1 MEATGSSIHLEALD
15 STDKATSVELVGR
28 AKTGDRQAFAAI
40 YRDNV
45 GWVRSYVASK
55 VFDSEKVE
63 DIVAEVFVR
72 VLRNI
77 SRFEDRGVDFGAW
90 LNRIARNLVIDHLKS
105 SATTREVLQDVSPDR
120 AGGADTESLAFAL
133 MEADRLRVSLSRLH
147 PTHRR
152 ILELRFV
159 RGLTGG
165 ETAKLMG
172 RTEAAV
178 RVCQYRA
185 LQALRREFKPEE
197 LRVAG

>member
-1 MEATGSSIHLEALD
+1 METIGSSIHLETLD
-15 STDKATSVELVGR
+15 SRGKATSDELVGR

-55 VFDSEKVE
+55 VFDFEKVE

-77 SRFEDRGVDFGAW
+77 SRFEDRGVDFAAW

-105 SATTREVLQDVSPDR
+105 SVITKEVLQDVTPDR
-120 AGGADTESLAFAL
+120 AGGSDTESLALAL
-133 MEADRLRVSLSRLH
+133 METDRLRVSISRLH
-147 PTHRR
+147 PTHQR
-152 ILELRFV
+152 ILELRYV

-178 RVCQYRA
+178 RVCQHRA

-197 LRVAG
+197 LKIAG